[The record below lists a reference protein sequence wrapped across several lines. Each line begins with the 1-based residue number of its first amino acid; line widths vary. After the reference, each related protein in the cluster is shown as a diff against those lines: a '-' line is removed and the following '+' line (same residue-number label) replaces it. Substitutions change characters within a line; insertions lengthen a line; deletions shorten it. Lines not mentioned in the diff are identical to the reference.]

1 MYSKNLS
8 ASILSICDFQNLT
21 YEAASELCDISPR
34 HFGSIA
40 RGQTAASVNILEKLC
55 TGFKRMPNEL
65 LGFTTR
71 DVELSYRLGLKVDH
85 FRREPFY
92 PGTFTT
98 YAVCPRCSACIE
110 REYQLFCPLCGQK
123 LNWDSYDHATLL
135 LPR

>member
-8 ASILSICDFQNLT
+8 ASILLICDCQKLT

-55 TGFKRMPNEL
+55 IGLKRMPNEL

-71 DVELSYRLGLKVDH
+71 DVELSYRLGLKVTISGVNLSILVPLPLMLSAH
-85 FRREPFY
+85 
-92 PGTFTT
+92 
-98 YAVCPRCSACIE
+98 AV
-110 REYQLFCPLCGQK
+110 Q
-123 LNWDSYDHATLL
+123 HALSNL
-135 LPR
+135 AL